1 MTGSSTIARKGPAI
15 LATWGRRCDR
25 LLFMT
30 SGEDRTNL
38 SGRVSLPG
46 VTEGRPALVAKSREA
61 WKYVHEK
68 YRWSYD
74 WFYKCDDDTYTVVE
88 NLKFML
94 YTTNTTQ
101 PRYLGKHLQS
111 GGIEWLSGGAG
122 YVLNRAALGKLN
134 EQIGKGCMTN
144 ARIENEDMLVSI
156 CLKSAGVAISD
167 SRDAARSRF
176 LPLSPE
182 LHLTPGAV
190 ASSAYK
196 WVLQYSGMAVG
207 QRKSVDPVQLGGNS
221 RIDMVDGFRYLG
233 SVLSADGTVD
243 ADLAARLAY
252 ASRPFGVLWSP
263 IFQCVHLSVHTKR
276 LVYRA
281 IVLSALLYGAET
293 WPIKVGHIHRFN
305 TFHQQCIRTILGIS
319 RREQWEE
326 RLSSASLSELAE
338 VEERLPSASLSEL
351 AGVDADMADVIMK

>member
-1 MTGSSTIARKGPAI
+1 MFLAAQQKCRALVPLCIGLTLLLFFSSNPFSTRQSSRVQDENRVREHPEEEKISPQVQKVLNVRVLCWVMTGSSTIARKGPAI

-196 WVLQYSGMAVG
+196 WVLQYSVG
-207 QRKSVDPVQLGGNS
+207 KS
-221 RIDMVDGFRYLG
+221 
-233 SVLSADGTVD
+233 
-243 ADLAARLAY
+243 
-252 ASRPFGVLWSP
+252 
-263 IFQCVHLSVHTKR
+263 
-276 LVYRA
+276 
-281 IVLSALLYGAET
+281 
-293 WPIKVGHIHRFN
+293 
-305 TFHQQCIRTILGIS
+305 
-319 RREQWEE
+319 EE
-326 RLSSASLSELAE
+326 NEGPGCCSELA
-338 VEERLPSASLSEL
+338 VSFHYISPQSQYALDYLIYKLHTFGAWSSDLRRLENS
-351 AGVDADMADVIMK
+351 